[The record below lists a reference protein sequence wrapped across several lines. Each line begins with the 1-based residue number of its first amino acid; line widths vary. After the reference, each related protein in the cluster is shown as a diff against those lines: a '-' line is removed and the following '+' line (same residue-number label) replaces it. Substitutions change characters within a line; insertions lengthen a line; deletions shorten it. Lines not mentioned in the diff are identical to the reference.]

1 MLLKRKLKLASLLE
15 MDNIHFMQASPQSHA
30 MPKHPVAIKTNAITN
45 DDKELLADLRAA
57 ARLTRTTPSG
67 FIAATIAKKLGP
79 KFAKHIAA

>member
-1 MLLKRKLKLASLLE
+1 
-15 MDNIHFMQASPQSHA
+15 MQTASPLRA

>member
-1 MLLKRKLKLASLLE
+1 
-15 MDNIHFMQASPQSHA
+15 MQTASPLRA
-30 MPKHPVAIKTNAITN
+30 MLKHPVAIKTNAITN